1 VSIVRILH
9 CIPHLT
15 GGGAERQLAYLAEH
29 LARAGHEVHIAY
41 LTGGPAPSELEQA
54 GVRLHPLAHK
64 GTHDPLLLAR
74 LIGLIRRTRPDLVQ
88 TWLLQMDVLA
98 GLAAFVMRTPWV
110 LREPITGAFW
120 TASVKSR
127 LRRWVTRTADAV
139 VSNSAGGDAYW
150 QAYKPDHRR
159 FVIGNA
165 IAIDAIQAAPPM
177 SPAELGLPGDAPV
190 IISAGRLDEQKNL
203 DVLIRALARVVAEQ
217 RVSAVIFG
225 EGALRAQLEALVD
238 RIGARG
244 RILLPGFSTRFWS
257 ALKRARVF
265 VSISRSEGRP
275 NVVMEA
281 MACGVP
287 VVVSDIPAH
296 REILDD
302 GEALFVGAYEDPQAV
317 AAALI
322 AALRD
327 PAGAAQRSGRALAR
341 VRDAGIAPMA
351 QAYEQVYAT
360 ILARR
365 SARP

>member
-29 LARAGHEVHIAY
+29 LARAGHEVHVAY
-41 LTGGPAPSELEQA
+41 LTGGPVPREPEQV
-54 GVRLHPLAHK
+54 GVRLHPLAHA

-74 LIGLIRRTRPDLVQ
+74 LIGLIRRTQPDLVQ

-98 GLAAFVMRTPWV
+98 GLAAFATRTPWL
-110 LREPITGAFW
+110 LREPTTGAFW
-120 TASVKSR
+120 TASMKSQ
-127 LRRWVTRTADAV
+127 LRRWVARTADAV

-150 QAYKPDHRR
+150 QAHKSDHQR

-165 IAIDAIQAAPPM
+165 VAIDAIQAAPPM
-177 SPAELGLPGDAPV
+177 SPDELGLPGDGPV
-190 IISAGRLDEQKNL
+190 IMSAGRLDEQKNL
-203 DVLIRALARVVAEQ
+203 DVLIRALARVVDERHAC
-217 RVSAVIFG
+217 AVIFG
-225 EGALRAQLEALVD
+225 EGALRARLEALID
-238 RIGARG
+238 RMGARG
-244 RILLPGFSTRFWS
+244 RILMPGFCTKFWS
-257 ALKRARVF
+257 ALKSAQVF
-265 VSISRSEGRP
+265 VSMSRVEGRS
-275 NVVMEA
+275 NVVLEA
-281 MACGVP
+281 MAGGIP
-287 VVVSDIPAH
+287 VIVSDIPAH
-296 REILDD
+296 REILDE

-322 AALRD
+322 AALSD
-327 PAGAAQRSGRALAR
+327 PAGAAKRSARALAR

-365 SARP
+365 SAGT